1 MELNV
6 DVVCCLT
13 GEVLKEGVTME
24 IAQEF
29 ITKKEGKVV
38 STEVQKIDL
47 DDIDGGG
54 QMETK
59 TLWVEIP
66 EILEDVKKWEKNVY
80 NASKFWQDYRN
91 SAATESA

>member
-6 DVVCCLT
+6 DVICCLT

-24 IAQEF
+24 TAQKF
-29 ITKKEGKVV
+29 ITKKEGKIV
-38 STEVQKIDL
+38 STDVQKIDL

-59 TLWVEIP
+59 NLWVEIP
-66 EILEDVKKWEKNVY
+66 EIQEEIRKMDE
-80 NASKFWQDYRN
+80 YRK
-91 SAATESA
+91 SWAETKVRWGL

>member
-6 DVVCCLT
+6 DVICCLT

-24 IAQEF
+24 SAKKFIA
-29 ITKKEGKVV
+29 KKEGNIV
-38 STEVQKIDL
+38 STDVQKIDL

-59 TLWVEIP
+59 SLWVEIP

-80 NASKFWQDYRN
+80 NASKFWQNYRN

>member
-6 DVVCCLT
+6 DVICCLT

-24 IAQEF
+24 SAQKF
-29 ITKKEGKVV
+29 ITKKEGKIV
-38 STEVQKIDL
+38 STDVQKIDL

-59 TLWVEIP
+59 NLWVEIP
-66 EILEDVKKWEKNVY
+66 EVLEDIQKHDEYLKN
-80 NASKFWQDYRN
+80 AREFWQY
-91 SAATESA
+91 

>member
-6 DVVCCLT
+6 DVICCLT

-24 IAQEF
+24 TAQKF
-29 ITKKEGKVV
+29 ITEKEGNIV
-38 STEVQKIDL
+38 STDVQKIDL

-54 QMETK
+54 QMEVK
-59 TLWVEIP
+59 SLWVEIP
-66 EILEDVKKWEKNVY
+66 EVLEGIKKWEKNVY

-91 SAATESA
+91 SATTASA

>member
-38 STEVQKIDL
+38 STDVQKIDL

-80 NASKFWQDYRN
+80 NASKFWQNYRN

>member
-6 DVVCCLT
+6 DVICCLT

-24 IAQEF
+24 TAQKF
-29 ITKKEGKVV
+29 ITEKEGNIV
-38 STEVQKIDL
+38 STDVQKIDL

-59 TLWVEIP
+59 NLWVEIP
-66 EILEDVKKWEKNVY
+66 EVLEDIQKRDEYLKN
-80 NASKFWQDYRN
+80 AREFWQY
-91 SAATESA
+91 

>member
-24 IAQEF
+24 SAQKF

-38 STEVQKIDL
+38 STDVQKIDL

-54 QMETK
+54 QME
-59 TLWVEIP
+59 VRSIFVDFP
-66 EILEDVKKWEKNVY
+66 EEKLKRELS
-80 NASKFWQDYRN
+80 ADAIIRARKFWQYENGGGQVRK
-91 SAATESA
+91 